1 MSEDL
6 IYFSRNLIFIRKYV
20 NVTQAGLAEK
30 LGIKANTISNYE
42 KEVTT
47 PDFKILVKL
56 CRLFSI
62 PTDMMLNTLLTS
74 TDLEAQPDWLKNVRR
89 NFNLND
95 IDSPIISQDTVL
107 HTDSE
112 HLYNKQLLELLERKD
127 ETIMELN
134 RQIGRLEYR
143 IELLQKDNK
152 SDL

>member
-6 IYFSRNLIFIRKYV
+6 IYFSKNLIFIRKLV
-20 NVTQAGLAEK
+20 GVTQAGLAEK

-47 PDFKILVKL
+47 PDFKLLVKL
-56 CRLFSI
+56 CKLFCL
-62 PTDMMLNTLLTS
+62 PADMMLNTLLTPV
-74 TDLEAQPDWLKNVRR
+74 DLEAQPDWLKNVRR

-95 IDSPIISQDTVL
+95 IDTPSVSLEMALPG
-107 HTDSE
+107 DSE

-134 RQIGRLEYR
+134 RRIGRLEYK
-143 IELLQKDNK
+143 IELLQKESK
-152 SDL
+152 SEL

>member
-56 CRLFSI
+56 CKLFSI
-62 PTDMMLNTLLTS
+62 PTDMMLNTLLTP

-95 IDSPIISQDTVL
+95 IDSTIISQDTVL

-134 RQIGRLEYR
+134 RQIGRLEYK
-143 IELLQKDNK
+143 IELLQKENK
-152 SDL
+152 TDL

>member
-6 IYFSRNLIFIRKYV
+6 IYFSRNLMFIRKFV

-47 PDFKILVKL
+47 PDFKILVLCKL
-56 CRLFSI
+56 FCL

-74 TDLEAQPDWLKNVRR
+74 ADLEAKPEWLQNVRQ

-95 IDSPIISQDTVL
+95 IDTPVISQETVL
-107 HTDSE
+107 SGNSE

-134 RQIGRLEYR
+134 RRIGRLEYK
-143 IELLQKDNK
+143 IELLQKENK
-152 SDL
+152 SDF

>member
-56 CRLFSI
+56 CRLFNL
-62 PTDMMLNTLLTS
+62 PTDMMLNTLLTPA
-74 TDLEAQPDWLKNVRR
+74 DLEAQPDWLKTVRQ

-95 IDSPIISQDTVL
+95 IDTPVLPSEITLPIAGEQ
-107 HTDSE
+107 
-112 HLYNKQLLELLERKD
+112 LYNKQLLELLERKD

-134 RQIGRLEYR
+134 RCIGRLEYK
-143 IELLQKDNK
+143 IELLQKENK